1 LHFTTIIAYFRGRYF
16 RIDAISENV
25 PLSEEELELIGTYF
39 SRNYEEGER
48 VHVPEDLPQHPYNWL
63 EDQPVIRSS
72 RFPLHEVRYSPDET
86 PPRILLR
93 EEGDRLSRLLEE
105 AKSSPTSIAA
115 GSKFYDAMQ
124 LGGSMLSLG
133 HHEFKVW
140 LQSMVERVARGGA
153 SPKFLAGESPS
164 LERSK
169 ALDKWD
175 ELTERVYELLKEKL
189 IVHGNILEVEQLNLI
204 DKIIERKEIEES
216 WLYEESYENEEWYGD
231 ATWKICQVVVKS
243 LISKSNTRPPKRGS
257 KYDILRKDDF
267 LEIALP
273 GITFLEDASKKI
285 ASRINVLIEEARRL
299 HGKIVPPQ
307 NYEYLS
313 LTEKEERAFENLV
326 SNGFGN
332 RQGIKGAGDWPPDRL
347 TLHNSKKLA
356 YNILNLMIEKG
367 ILERRLMDWDDWI
380 ALFHSD
386 KDEAKPRDRRKS
398 YPHMLIFSPML
409 KDEWIGQSRYSDY
422 QNNDL
427 HPIYRWLSIER
438 DRWMY
443 CHPMLHSRSESG
455 WEGGLLFDS
464 ETISNHSDYEERGT
478 PRCAPS
484 PESTLALNALEATQW
499 EINLDLVEALFTV
512 ETDEGRT
519 PLEEG
524 IRGKSDRILKLRPK
538 TDFEAAFFRPD
549 DDSNPDDAA
558 RKNGE
563 RKTTIDWA
571 KRIIEHN
578 ANVFWHSWAFD
589 FRGRVYP
596 RCRDLS
602 PQGDDLDRAL
612 IRFKEWKP
620 LGERGIFWLHV
631 HVHNLFQGVQS
642 DNWEAPQKR
651 LPFEDRDSWVTANL
665 KELRRIAKDPKE
677 SIAVLGLDKFS
688 GGKSEAFQR
697 LALVIELDRV
707 WTEYDSKGSWN
718 EVHSGQPVHLDATC
732 SGYQHVA
739 ALLRNRNLARRVNII
754 PSTGIMDL
762 YSDVSDLVGETMLAG
777 YGQADRG
784 ASQLRNFLQEN
795 FSDEI
800 RFKLMERLPCREL
813 AKQPTILKVY
823 GSHNFKKCFEGKRGT
838 GNPDWQQHPKSEE
851 RLEEER
857 AQREAIPDKIVQAF
871 TKYESLEPPYY
882 PGYWEWSWFVNL
894 VKREG
899 GTKAEAEN
907 YRDLIREW
915 SWEAAWHSESPL
927 YKAIMQEEKDPV
939 TLRIDDDVILQG
951 KMVKPI
957 ERAYL
962 GAIDEV
968 TDDAYDEINRSLQYL
983 VDQTGKLH
991 ESIIRWSL
999 PDGFEV
1005 RNYYIKHMDGG
1016 KSKKNS
1022 PTHSGSTYS
1031 KLRPS
1036 WYDPNRKFS
1045 ILDRM
1050 EEVLGTKKTETL
1062 RDEMK
1067 ILNDKTG
1074 VKMPRWDSTRV
1085 ERELAEI
1092 DPKHEN
1098 PGLDEVRRVLAWRD
1112 YSVTRYSDDENER
1125 IDPPKVKSSISPNFV
1140 HSLDAYHIRSVI
1152 RRMSEPDGRLDFW
1165 AVHDAFGT
1173 HPSRVDEMVRVVR
1186 ETFHEMYLQRDI
1198 NTWLEEM
1205 APGQSTPVDTGDLD
1219 PDELMKSEY
1228 MIN

>member
-1 LHFTTIIAYFRGRYF
+1 MA
-16 RIDAISENV
+16 
-25 PLSEEELELIGTYF
+25 LSEEELALIGTYF

-48 VHVPEDLPQHPYNWL
+48 VHVPEDLPQHPYDWL
-63 EDQPVIRSS
+63 EVQPVIRSGS
-72 RFPLHEVRYSPDET
+72 FPLREVRYSPDET
-86 PPRILLR
+86 PPRIFLR

-140 LQSMVERVARGGA
+140 LQSMIERVARGGA

-169 ALDKWD
+169 ALDMWD
-175 ELTERVYELLKEKL
+175 DLTEKVYELLKEKL
-189 IVHGNILEVEQLNLI
+189 IDSDGYILEVEQLNLI

-216 WLYEESYENEEWYGD
+216 WLYEESYEDPEWYGD
-231 ATWKICQVVVKS
+231 ATWKICHVVVKS
-243 LISKSNTRPPKRGS
+243 LISKSKRRPPKRGS
-257 KYDILRKDDF
+257 QYDILRKDDF
-267 LEIALP
+267 LEITLP
-273 GITFLEDASKKI
+273 GITFLEDASKMI
-285 ASRINVLIEEARRL
+285 ASRINGLIEEAQRL
-299 HGKIVPPQ
+299 HGNIDPPE
-307 NYEYLS
+307 NYEDLS
-313 LTEKEERAFENLV
+313 LTEKEERAFAKLV

-332 RQGIKGAGDWPPDRL
+332 RKGIKGAGDWPPDRL

-356 YNILNLMIEKG
+356 YNILSLLQEKG
-367 ILERRLMDWDDWI
+367 ILKRRLMEQDDWI
-380 ALFHSD
+380 AHYGSD
-386 KDEAKPRDRRKS
+386 KGEAKTRDRRKS

-455 WEGGLLFDS
+455 WEGGLLSDS
-464 ETISNHSDYEERGT
+464 ETISNHSDYEELGT

-499 EINLDLVEALFTV
+499 EINLDLVKALFTV

-519 PLEEG
+519 PLEGE
-524 IRGKSDRILKLRPK
+524 IRGKSDRILKLSPK

-578 ANVFWHSWAFD
+578 ANVFWHSWVFD

-631 HVHNLFQGVQS
+631 HVHNLFQDRPNS
-642 DNWEAPQKR
+642 NWEPPQKR
-651 LPFEDRDSWVTANL
+651 QPFEDRDSWVKVNL
-665 KELRRIAKDPKE
+665 KELRRIANDPE
-677 SIAVLGLDKFS
+677 ENIDVLGLNKFS

-707 WTEYDSKGSWN
+707 WTEYDSKGSWG

-762 YSDVSDLVGETMLAG
+762 YSDVSDLVGESTLADSDQG
-777 YGQADRG
+777 GQG

-800 RFKLMERLPCREL
+800 RSKLMERLPCRDL

-823 GSHNFKKCFEGKRGT
+823 GSHSFKKCFEGKRGT

-857 AQREAIPDKIVQAF
+857 AQIEAIPDEIVQAF

-882 PGYWEWSWFVNL
+882 RGDWKWSWFVNL
-894 VKREG
+894 VKRRG
-899 GTKAEAEN
+899 GTKAEAES

-915 SWEAAWHSESPL
+915 SWEASWHSESPL
-927 YKAIMQEEKDPV
+927 YKAIMQEGEDPV
-939 TLRIDDDVILQG
+939 TLRINDDVILQR

-957 ERAYL
+957 EKAYL
-962 GAIDEV
+962 RAIDEV
-968 TDDAYDEINRSLQYL
+968 TDDAYDEINKSLQYL
-983 VDQTGKLH
+983 VDQSGKLH

-1022 PTHSGSTYS
+1022 PTHPGSTYS

-1036 WYDPNRKFS
+1036 WYNPNRKFS

-1098 PGLDEVRRVLAWRD
+1098 PELDEVRRVLALRD
-1112 YSVTRYSDDENER
+1112 YSLTRYSDDESER

-1186 ETFHEMYLQRDI
+1186 ETFHDMYLQRDI

>member
-1 LHFTTIIAYFRGRYF
+1 MA
-16 RIDAISENV
+16 
-25 PLSEEELELIGTYF
+25 LSEEELALIGTYF

-115 GSKFYDAMQ
+115 GSKFYDAVQ

-216 WLYEESYENEEWYGD
+216 WLYEESYENPEWYGD
-231 ATWKICQVVVKS
+231 ATWKICHVVVKS
-243 LISKSNTRPPKRGS
+243 LISKSNIRPPKRGS
-257 KYDILRKDDF
+257 QYDILREDDF
-267 LEIALP
+267 LEITLP

-285 ASRINVLIEEARRL
+285 ASRINGLIEEARRL
-299 HGKIVPPQ
+299 HDTIVPPE

-356 YNILNLMIEKG
+356 YNILNLLQEKG
-367 ILERRLMDWDDWI
+367 ILERRLMDQDDWV
-380 ALFHSD
+380 AHYSPD
-386 KDEAKPRDRRKS
+386 KDRAKPRDPRKS

-484 PESTLALNALEATQW
+484 HESTLALNALEATQW

-538 TDFEAAFFRPD
+538 TDFEVAFFRSD

-596 RCRDLS
+596 RCRALS

-631 HVHNLFQGVQS
+631 HVHNLFQGRENS
-642 DNWEAPQKR
+642 NWKAPQKR
-651 LPFEDRDSWVTANL
+651 ESFEDRDSWVRENL
-665 KELRRIAKDPKE
+665 KELRRIANDPE
-677 SIAVLGLDKFS
+677 GNVDVLGLDKFS
-688 GGKSEAFQR
+688 GGKSKSFQR
-697 LALVIELDRV
+697 LAVAIELDRV
-707 WTEYDSKGSWN
+707 WTEYDSKENWD

-739 ALLRNRNLARRVNII
+739 ALLRNKPLARLVNIV
-754 PSTGIMDL
+754 PTGGIEDL
-762 YSDVSDLVGETMLAG
+762 YSEVSVLARESTLADSD
-777 YGQADRG
+777 QAVRA
-784 ASQLRNFLQEN
+784 ASQLRGFLQEN
-795 FSDEI
+795 FSDDI
-800 RFKLMERLPCREL
+800 RSELTGRLFSRVL
-813 AKQPTILKVY
+813 AKQPTITKVY
-823 GSHNFKKCFEGKRGT
+823 GSHRFDKCFDGRRGEGSPKWVR
-838 GNPDWQQHPKSEE
+838 HPKSEE
-851 RLEEER
+851 RLEQER
-857 AQREAIPDKIVQAF
+857 AELDAIPDKIKDAF
-871 TKYESLEPPYY
+871 SKYENRD
-882 PGYWEWSWFVNL
+882 WKWSWFVNT
-894 VKREG
+894 VEREG
-899 GTKAEAEN
+899 GKKEDAKD
-907 YRDLIREW
+907 YKVLIRDW
-915 SWEAAWHSESPL
+915 SPEPSWHTESPL
-927 YKAIMQEEKDPV
+927 YKAIMEGAEDSV
-939 TLRIDDDVILQG
+939 TNRIEGDVILQK
-951 KMVKPI
+951 KMVRPI
-957 ERAYL
+957 VDTYL
-962 GAIDEV
+962 GAIDQV
-968 TDDAYDEINRSLQYL
+968 TEGVYDTINNSLQGL
-983 VDQTGKLH
+983 VVPDVTFHK
-991 ESIIRWSL
+991 SAIRWSL
-999 PDGFEV
+999 PDGLEV
-1005 RNYYIKHMDGG
+1005 RNYYIKHMDGA
-1016 KSKKNS
+1016 KSKKGS
-1022 PTHSGSTYS
+1022 PTHSRSVYRN
-1031 KLRPS
+1031 LWPS
-1036 WYDPNRKFS
+1036 WYDDNRKFS

-1050 EEVLGTKKTETL
+1050 EEIMGTEFEKLRDDLKFRNKKTGK
-1062 RDEMK
+1062 D
-1067 ILNDKTG
+1067 
-1074 VKMPRWDSTRV
+1074 MPHWDSTRV
-1085 ERELAEI
+1085 ERELKEM
-1092 DPKHEN
+1092 DPNSEN
-1098 PGLDEVRRVLAWRD
+1098 RDLDEVRRVLAWRD
-1112 YSVTRYSDDENER
+1112 FSLTRYSDDESER
-1125 IDPPKVKSSISPNFV
+1125 IDGPSVKRSISPNFV
-1140 HSLDAYHIRSVI
+1140 HSLDAYHIRSVV
-1152 RRMSEPDGRLDFW
+1152 RRMSEPDGPLDFW
-1165 AVHDAFGT
+1165 AVHDSFGT
-1173 HPSRVDEMVRVVR
+1173 HPSRVDEMVDVVR
-1186 ETFHEMYLQRDI
+1186 ECFHEMYSDMDI
-1198 NTWLEEM
+1198 NAWIEQM
-1205 APGQSTPVDTGDLD
+1205 SPGQFEPVETGDLD
-1219 PDELMKSEY
+1219 PQEFLGSKY

>member
-1 LHFTTIIAYFRGRYF
+1 MT
-16 RIDAISENV
+16 
-25 PLSEEELELIGTYF
+25 LSEEELELIGTYF
-39 SRNYEEGER
+39 SRNYEEGAR
-48 VHVPEDLPQHPYNWL
+48 VHVPEDLPQHPYDWL
-63 EDQPVIRSS
+63 DDQPVIRSGS
-72 RFPLHEVRYSPDET
+72 FPLREVRYSPDET

-93 EEGDRLSRLLEE
+93 EEDDRLSRLLEE
-105 AKSSPTSIAA
+105 VESSPTSIVV
-115 GSKFYDAMQ
+115 GTELSDAMQ

-140 LQSMVERVARGGA
+140 LQSMVERVARGDA

-169 ALDKWD
+169 ALDMWD
-175 ELTERVYELLKEKL
+175 DLTEKVYALLKEKL
-189 IVHGNILEVEQLNLI
+189 MKHGTILEVEQLKLI
-204 DKIIERKEIEES
+204 DKIIERKELDES

-243 LISKSNTRPPKRGS
+243 LISKSNIRPPKRGS
-257 KYDILRKDDF
+257 KYDILRKEDF
-267 LEIALP
+267 LEITLP
-273 GITFLEDASKKI
+273 GITFLEDVSKKI
-285 ASRINVLIEEARRL
+285 ASRINGLIEEARRL
-299 HGKIVPPQ
+299 HGIVPPQ

-313 LTEKEERAFENLV
+313 LTEKEDRAFENLV

-332 RQGIKGAGDWPPDRL
+332 RQGIKGVGDWPPLRL
-347 TLHNSKKLA
+347 TLHNSLKLA

-367 ILERRLMDWDDWI
+367 ILERRLMDRDDWV
-380 ALFHSD
+380 AHYGSD
-386 KDEAKPRDRRKS
+386 KGETKPRDRRKS

-409 KDEWIGQSRYSDY
+409 KDEWIRQSRYSDY
-422 QNNDL
+422 QNNNL

-443 CHPMLHSRSESG
+443 CHPMLHSHSESG
-455 WEGGLLFDS
+455 WEGGLLLGS

-499 EINLDLVEALFTV
+499 EINLDLVEALFTA
-512 ETDEGRT
+512 ETDEERT
-519 PLEEG
+519 PLEGE
-524 IRGKSDRILKLRPK
+524 IRGKSDRIFKLRPK

-549 DDSNPDDAA
+549 DDPNPDDAA
-558 RKNGE
+558 RKNEE

-578 ANVFWHSWAFD
+578 ANVFWHSWVFD

-612 IRFKEWKP
+612 IRFKEWRP

-631 HVHNLFQGVQS
+631 HVHNLFQDRPNS
-642 DNWEAPQKR
+642 NWETPQKR
-651 LPFEDRDSWVTANL
+651 QPFEDRDSWVTVNR
-665 KELRRIAKDPKE
+665 KELRRIANDPE
-677 SIAVLGLDKFS
+677 GNIDVLGLNKFS

-707 WTEYDSKGSWN
+707 WTEYDSKGSWD

-739 ALLRNRNLARRVNII
+739 ALLRSRNLARRVNIV
-754 PSTGIMDL
+754 PSVGIMDL
-762 YSDVSDLVGETMLAG
+762 YSDVSDLVGESTLADS
-777 YGQADRG
+777 GQAGQG

-795 FSDEI
+795 FSDDI
-800 RFKLMERLPCREL
+800 RSELTGRLFSRDL
-813 AKQPTILKVY
+813 AKQPTILSAY
-823 GSHNFKKCFEGKRGT
+823 GGHDFKKCFEGKRGT
-838 GNPDWQQHPKSEE
+838 GNPDWQQHLKSED

-857 AQREAIPDKIVQAF
+857 AERGAIPDEIVQAF
-871 TKYESLEPPYY
+871 AKY
-882 PGYWEWSWFVNL
+882 EWSWFVNL
-894 VKREG
+894 VKRGG
-899 GTKAEAEN
+899 GTKTEAES

-927 YKAIMQEEKDPV
+927 YKAIMRDEKDPV

-957 ERAYL
+957 EKAYL

-968 TDDAYDEINRSLQYL
+968 TGGAYGKINKSLQGL

-991 ESIIRWSL
+991 ESAIRWSL

-1016 KSKKNS
+1016 KSKKDS
-1022 PTHSGSTYS
+1022 PTHPGSTYS
-1031 KLRPS
+1031 KLWPS

-1062 RDEMK
+1062 RDELK
-1067 ILNDKTG
+1067 IRKKKTG
-1074 VKMPRWDSTRV
+1074 KIVPHWDSTRV

-1098 PGLDEVRRVLAWRD
+1098 PGLDEVRRVLAMR
-1112 YSVTRYSDDENER
+1112 YFSVTRYSDDESER
-1125 IDPPKVKSSISPNFV
+1125 IDPPKVRSSISPNFV
-1140 HSLDAYHIRSVI
+1140 HSLDAFHIRSVI
-1152 RRMSEPDGRLDFW
+1152 RRMSEADGRLDFW

-1173 HPSRVDEMVRVVR
+1173 HPSRVDEMVMVVR
-1186 ETFHEMYLQRDI
+1186 ETFHDMYIQRDI

-1205 APGQSTPVDTGDLD
+1205 APGQSTPVETGDLD
-1219 PDELMKSEY
+1219 SDELMKSEY